1 MYDQAIKIAGSED
14 RLVENQ
20 TPGTRSDW
28 KKKGVPARIVTVY
41 LLRFWA
47 DRTHGAGVRE
57 PVLTPA
63 FNESEAS
70 ARRLHQAPDGPTL
83 PAPDEDSVN
92 DPTFR
97 QVWAQI
103 GAIWKH
109 RKTTTSKQWEALVH
123 NVDTFHDHL
132 VLASRANRA
141 SGKSRIRPTKNVT
154 RATTR

>member
-1 MYDQAIKIAGSED
+1 MDTRKKSV
-14 RLVENQ
+14 RLTIPSAQQVVPWILNGTTKQ
-20 TPGTRSDW
+20 TRGHW
-28 KKKGVPARIVTVY
+28 KKRGVPWDVLGPILMDMVT
-41 LLRFWA
+41 
-47 DRTHGAGVRE
+47 
-57 PVLTPA
+57 
-63 FNESEAS
+63 EAAP
-70 ARRLHQAPDGPTL
+70 ARRLQHASDGPTL